1 MATRLKT
8 TEWWFPSGTTL
19 VDNTDTNLTQIDFYV
34 PEYDGVGTITVRKAI
49 IEAVVHD
56 RNTTLGNI
64 SRHQISASVNLAS
77 YAIVN
82 NPNAITNG
90 GEQQTILFSGD
101 FTSHFAAQINNSV
114 NSLDV
119 RLLVDSA
126 VASPLSPAFN
136 NVSVKLTLTYEYDDT
151 STTQIKTV
159 RIPLNA
165 PVAAMGT
172 TKPGTATATI
182 PALDTELP
190 EASKTYRQTVLVL
203 QGNDNNTGTTDQT
216 FSMQVDSNTAY
227 TSDVYEH
234 GSTVSMFVR
243 MNSIQSFTT
252 DATHSFY
259 VWSSL
264 TMGHHMQAWLVV
276 TYEFDATAANDI
288 FVSLMLPISMDSP
301 MGGTTS
307 SDYQRATRS
316 LWIQET
322 GIVAKQQACFLFWDE
337 NATIAGLNMRIGTGS
352 FVTYTDA
359 ASVLGGS
366 NAAMIRND
374 SAFSLARGKNT
385 LNVDMYRTDAT
396 DLGYN
401 VCGFFIINYTADKP
415 SGGHGAENHTVL
427 WQISDTGTAAVA
439 ASFTTGSEAITIP
452 EADYFINAFGTEQKF
467 IVSGTSPHA
476 GNAIQVER
484 LASGEGGLIWEP
496 VYADLA
502 GSDGETG
509 IYHSYSQAR
518 DIFQRFPGDTIS
530 HDGERIDPEVARR
543 WRWAVGN
550 GVTVRCQLAAIFT
563 YHTIT
568 YTVSGTV
575 SGSNGGVVY
584 IDLIRDDTPYEMLKT
599 TSRTGNGAFSFS
611 WYDNTIPVYA
621 SAYED
626 GTHVG
631 RSNRDYAT

>member
-8 TEWWFPSGTTL
+8 VEWWFPSGTTL
-19 VDNTDTNLTQIDFYV
+19 NDVTDTNLTQITV
-34 PEYDGVGTITVRKAI
+34 SLPESSKTFKKVMLEVI
-49 IEAVVHD
+49 VHD

-64 SRHQISASVNLAS
+64 SRHQLSMSVAGGGYS
-77 YAIVN
+77 VVN
-82 NPNAITNG
+82 NTNAITNG
-90 GEQQTILFSGD
+90 GEQQTIVISAD
-101 FTSHFAAQINNSV
+101 FTALFTSYFTGTSHTVDARVLI
-114 NSLDV
+114 
-119 RLLVDSA
+119 DSA
-126 VASPLSPAFN
+126 VASPLAPSFN
-136 NVSVKLTLTYEYDDT
+136 NVSARLAITYEYDNT
-151 STTQIKTV
+151 SATQIKTV

-165 PVAAMGT
+165 PVGAMAT

-190 EASKTYRQTVLVL
+190 EASKVYRQTVLVL

-216 FSMQVDSNTAY
+216 FTMQIDTNGAY

-243 MNSIQSFTT
+243 MNSIQSFDTSSSR
-252 DATHSFY
+252 SFY
-259 VWSSL
+259 LYSSL
-264 TMGHHMQAWLVV
+264 TMGYHMQAWLVV
-276 TYEFDATAANDI
+276 TYEFDATSSNDI
-288 FVSLMLPISMDSP
+288 FVSLMLPVSMDSP

-307 SDYQRATRS
+307 SDYQRATRT

-322 GIVAKQQACFLFWDE
+322 GIVAKQQACYLFWDQ
-337 NATIAGLNMRIGTGS
+337 NATISGLNMRIGTGS

-359 ASVLGGS
+359 AAVLAGS
-366 NAAMIRND
+366 NASMIRND

-415 SGGHGAENHTVL
+415 SGGHGAENHTVM
-427 WQISDTGTAAVA
+427 WCIADTGTAAAA
-439 ASFTTGSEAITIP
+439 ASFTVAATALAIP
-452 EADYFINAFGTEQKF
+452 ESDYFITAFGTEQKF
-467 IVSGTSPHA
+467 VVSGTSPHA
-476 GNAIQVER
+476 GNAISVER
-484 LASGEGGLIWEP
+484 LSGEGGIIWEP

-518 DIFQRFPGDTIS
+518 DIFYRYPDDVMGHES
-530 HDGERIDPEVARR
+530 RLDPEVSRR

-550 GVTVRCQLAAIFT
+550 GVTVRGQLCVLFT

-568 YTVSGTV
+568 YTVSGSVT
-575 SGSNGGVVY
+575 GSAGGTVY
-584 IDLIRDDTPYEMLKT
+584 IDLIRDGAPLEILKT
-599 TSRTGNGAFSFS
+599 TTRTGNGSYSFT
-611 WYDNTIPVYA
+611 WYDNTIPVYT

-626 GTHVG
+626 STHTG
-631 RSNRDYAT
+631 RSAPGTAT